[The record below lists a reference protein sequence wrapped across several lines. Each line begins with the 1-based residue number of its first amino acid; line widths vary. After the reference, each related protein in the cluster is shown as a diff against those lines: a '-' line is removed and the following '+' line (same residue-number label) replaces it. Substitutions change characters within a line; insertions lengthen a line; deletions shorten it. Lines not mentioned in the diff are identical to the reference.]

1 MYSCP
6 LSFAIITCSAQFH
19 VKLCNVCQT
28 VVKIAT
34 LCLEFELLLSGLVI
48 NRSYLESESDK
59 DMPAI
64 MQLRLH
70 FARFLYK
77 MIASVPGESLFTLS

>member
-1 MYSCP
+1 
-6 LSFAIITCSAQFH
+6 
-19 VKLCNVCQT
+19 
-28 VVKIAT
+28 
-34 LCLEFELLLSGLVI
+34 
-48 NRSYLESESDK
+48 LESESDK

-77 MIASVPGESLFTLS
+77 MIASVPGESLFTLSFVIFSKVVGLLGIKAPEQNEVFSIHIYNISVLRLLCAE